1 MHVTGII
8 AEYNPFHNGHAR
20 MIEAVRQRLPGTAVI
35 ALMSGSFTQR
45 GEPAILDKWQRAMAA
60 ICGGCDLV
68 LELPFVFA
76 VRSAQDF
83 ARGAVLLLERLGI
96 ATHLAFGIEHDD
108 IQGLQHCA
116 KMIDAPCLQEK
127 IHAGLQEG
135 HSYAEALTEALA
147 AETGMEKATLKQPNT
162 ILALE
167 YLRSLHLTGSSME
180 PVPIQ
185 RQGAGHK
192 DTDLLGSISSAS
204 AIRKEA
210 QKNSPAWDELKTA
223 LPPASFDALWKDR
236 NSFPQADM
244 FHKLLLSSLYRMNLP
259 QLREI
264 HGINEGMEHRILS
277 AAREALSLP
286 ALLDGIAS
294 RRYPRS
300 RIQRVLAH
308 LLFGF
313 AWEQASSFDRC
324 GPQYVRVLAFNDTGR
339 MLLRGIR
346 NRNRLPL
353 ITKTSRFLR
362 SADLSRLPDDL
373 PSLQRMMRFDCLGT
387 DMRELCRPIPIPC
400 GKDFLQSPLYMQ

>member
-35 ALMSGSFTQR
+35 ALMSGGFTQR
-45 GEPAILDKWQRAMAA
+45 GEPAILDKWQRARTA

-96 ATHLAFGIEHDD
+96 ATHLAFGIEDDD
-108 IQGLQHCA
+108 IKGLQNCA
-116 KMIDAPCLQEK
+116 MRMDAPFLQEK
-127 IHAGLQEG
+127 IHAGMQKG
-135 HSYAEALTEALA
+135 HSYAETLTEALA
-147 AETGMEKATLKQPNT
+147 AETGIEQATLKQPNT

-167 YLRSLHLTGSSME
+167 YLRSLHLTGGRME

-192 DTDLLGSISSAS
+192 ETDLLGSISSAS

-210 QKNSPAWDELKTA
+210 QKHFPRWESLKTA
-223 LPPASFDALWKDR
+223 LPSASFDALWKDR
-236 NSFPQADM
+236 KTFPQAGIL
-244 FHKLLLSSLYRMNLP
+244 HKLLLSGLYGMNLP

-277 AAREALSLP
+277 AAREALSLS

-300 RIQRVLAH
+300 RIQRMLAH
-308 LLFGF
+308 LLLGLT
-313 AWEQASSFDRC
+313 WKQARSFDRC
-324 GPQYVRVLAFNDTGR
+324 GPEYVHVLAFNDTGR
-339 MLLRGIR
+339 LLLRDIR
-346 NRNRLPL
+346 RRNNLPL
-353 ITKTSRFLR
+353 VTKTSRFLR

-373 PSLQRMMRFDCLGT
+373 PPLQRMMRFDCLGT

-400 GKDFLQSPLYMQ
+400 GRDFLQSPLYMQ